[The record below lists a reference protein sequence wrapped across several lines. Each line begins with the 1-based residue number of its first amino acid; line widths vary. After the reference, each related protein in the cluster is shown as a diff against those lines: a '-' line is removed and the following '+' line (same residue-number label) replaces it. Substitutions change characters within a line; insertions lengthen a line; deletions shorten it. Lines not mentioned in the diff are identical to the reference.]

1 MKFSFPFFTP
11 WIGRLYGSRDSILHK
26 RVMVVGASHYCGNGC
41 RDCGDAKAHP
51 ECAVFT
57 QDVVRDY
64 LSDNYSGDWKK
75 TFTTFINSAFGRATS
90 AEERARFMDSIV
102 FMNFLQRAEGRDAD
116 EKHDEYFT
124 APANIEAFKATIDQC
139 RPDVVVTW
147 GSRVWNAIPW
157 DLGFGKAE
165 KVADDTFRYP
175 FEDRFFLLVGLHHP
189 SIGYPSDASHSLLAR
204 AGATVE

>member
-1 MKFSFPFFTP
+1 MNSRFFTP
-11 WIGRLYGSRDSILHK
+11 CIGRLYGGRGSALPK
-26 RVMVVGASHYCGNGC
+26 KVMVLGASHYCGNGC
-41 RDCGDAKAHP
+41 RDCGDPVAHP

-57 QDVVRDY
+57 RDVVRDY

-90 AEERARFMDSIV
+90 AEERARLMDSIV

-116 EKHDEYFT
+116 EKHDEYFN
-124 APANIEAFKATIDQC
+124 APANIEAFKATIREC
-139 RPDVVVTW
+139 RPEVVVTW

-165 KVADDTFRYP
+165 KVADDIFRYP
-175 FEDRFFLLVGLHHP
+175 FEGRSFLLVGLHHP
-189 SIGYPSDASHSLLAR
+189 SIGYPSDATNSLLAR
-204 AGATVE
+204 VGAAVE